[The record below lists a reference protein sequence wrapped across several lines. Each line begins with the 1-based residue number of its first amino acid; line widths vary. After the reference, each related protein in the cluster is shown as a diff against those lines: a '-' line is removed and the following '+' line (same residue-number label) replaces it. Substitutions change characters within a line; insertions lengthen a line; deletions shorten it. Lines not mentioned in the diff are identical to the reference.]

1 MRRSGP
7 GVGAN
12 SVVETRDEDAQD
24 RQPDGIEDEGVSD
37 YNSELGDERLWSGS
51 RPGRGIFRSPG
62 SHAPEEK
69 RRRLSCG
76 ARSSCG
82 TDACSEADVQ
92 TQAGESLFDLAQDE
106 DGGIIQNIKSNA
118 NTTRQNYCYA

>member
-1 MRRSGP
+1 MRRSGS

-12 SVVETRDEDAQD
+12 SVFETRDEDAQD
-24 RQPDGIEDEGVSD
+24 RQPDGIEYEGVSD
-37 YNSELGDERLWSGS
+37 YNSELGDERLGSG
-51 RPGRGIFRSPG
+51 PKPARGIFRSPG
-62 SHAPEEK
+62 SQGPEEK
-69 RRRLSCG
+69 RRRFNGG

-118 NTTRQNYCYA
+118 NTTRQDYCFA